1 MFTVEE
7 IMNVLEEEVHKLWN
21 VHSEQLNLEKLSLAG
36 HLLLLQ
42 LNNLLHL
49 LRVWKLFLTQFEV
62 IALVRN

>member
-49 LRVWKLFLTQFEV
+49 LRV
-62 IALVRN
+62 